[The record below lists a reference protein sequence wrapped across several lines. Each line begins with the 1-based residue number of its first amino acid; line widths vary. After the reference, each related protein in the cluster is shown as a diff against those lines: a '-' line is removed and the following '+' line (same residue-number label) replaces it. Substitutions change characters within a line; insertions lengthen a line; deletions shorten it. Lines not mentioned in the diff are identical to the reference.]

1 MWMHGLTGTWLYETR
16 LRHISRALAGTA
28 TIGRWGIDAGS
39 VTRLNSIITRFTALT
54 PIGPLSIVTINWKP
68 KRQKQTLKFNN
79 LKYHTKSRHY
89 TITKHSILPYTTHFT
104 TPSYTRTPHPH
115 NTPQYASL
123 PYNTFVKYITLESK
137 PRHAALHY
145 PTHHCPA
152 LHETTRHDR
161 KRKGHVSTQHHATL
175 QWSAFQCIAQYFTVL

>member
-1 MWMHGLTGTWLYETR
+1 MWIHGLTGTWLYETR

-54 PIGPLSIVTINWKP
+54 PIGPLGIITINWKP

-79 LKYHTKSRHY
+79 LKYHTKSRLY

-104 TPSYTRTPHPH
+104 TPSYTRTPHPY

-123 PYNTFVKYITLESK
+123 PYNTFVKYITLDNK
-137 PRHAALHY
+137 PRHAAPHY
-145 PTHHCPA
+145 PAHHCPA
-152 LHETTRHDR
+152 LHETTRQEK
-161 KRKGHVSTQHHATL
+161 KRTCFNTTL
-175 QWSAFQCIAQYFTVL
+175 RYVTMKCISVHCTVLH